1 MTVAEAKREYNQQL
15 ERYYKA
21 EGFFNSDRPQ
31 EEKEKFLP
39 DFQKLLKGLSQ
50 LLRKIGI
57 YTHKEVMEGF
67 DE

>member
-1 MTVAEAKREYNQQL
+1 MTVAEAKREYNNQL

-21 EGFFNSDRPQ
+21 ENFFNSDIPQ

-50 LLRKIGI
+50 LLRKIGV